1 MITSDIIILGNLLSR
16 NIKPD
21 HFVEG
26 VILRNY
32 FELITSNL
40 NFDDLSILTFLSE
53 RGADIKVKAI
63 SKNEI
68 KDIAIEAGTPL
79 TEAALRKSLYR
90 LEALMFIKICAG
102 ARSHKVMLT
111 DYGYEALRYQ
121 LEGERV

>member
-1 MITSDIIILGNLLSR
+1 MG
-16 NIKPD
+16 
-21 HFVEG
+21 
-26 VILRNY
+26 NY

-68 KDIAIEAGTPL
+68 KVIATEAGTPL
-79 TEAALRKSLYR
+79 TDAALRKALYR
-90 LEALMFIKICAG
+90 LEALMFIKIVAG
-102 ARSHKVMLT
+102 TRSHKVMLT

-121 LEGERV
+121 LEEERV